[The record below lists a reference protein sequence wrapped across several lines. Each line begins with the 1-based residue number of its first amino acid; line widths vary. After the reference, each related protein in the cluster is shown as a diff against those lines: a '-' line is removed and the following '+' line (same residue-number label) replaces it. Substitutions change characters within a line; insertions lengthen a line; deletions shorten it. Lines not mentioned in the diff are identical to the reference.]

1 MENITITESELK
13 NYVKYISKDVLMVHV
28 LNILNEKGDNQKI
41 TYIKI
46 FTRFNKS
53 FYFCGKRGS
62 IYD

>member
-46 FTRFNKS
+46 LKDLINNNSK
-53 FYFCGKRGS
+53 
-62 IYD
+62 